1 MRAARVSAAAAFS
14 AGKRGTR
21 RGVKPWTSI
30 ATAPGGYEL
39 KRREDEF
46 LVLVH
51 GKVLMGSRSHASE
64 EALAR
69 IGCEGLPA
77 RAHVLVGG
85 LGFGFT
91 VRAALDALGPQA
103 RVTVG
108 EVAPAV
114 VEWNRGVLAPL
125 ASAPL
130 EDSRVTLE
138 VADVQRVLARSRG
151 AFDAVLLD
159 VDNGPFAVSAADNDE
174 LYALTG
180 LAVAQ
185 AALKRTGRL
194 AFWSA
199 SPDGRFEKQLR
210 FAGLDVKRVP
220 AGAGQHVVY
229 LARHAST
236 EGHRRR

>member
-1 MRAARVSAAAAFS
+1 MR
-14 AGKRGTR
+14 
-21 RGVKPWTSI
+21 PWTSI

-39 KRREDEF
+39 RQRGDEY

-69 IGCEGLPA
+69 IGCEGLGPK
-77 RAHVLVGG
+77 AHVLIGG

-91 VRAALDALGPQA
+91 LRAALDVLAPTA
-103 RVTVG
+103 RVTVA
-108 EVAPAV
+108 EVSAAV
-114 VEWNRGVLAPL
+114 VEWNRGLLSSLARAPL
-125 ASAPL
+125 DDA
-130 EDSRVTLE
+130 RVTVE
-138 VADVQRVLARSRG
+138 VGDVQRLLSRSRG

-159 VDNGPFAVSAADNDE
+159 VDNGPFAVAAAGNE
-174 LYALTG
+174 ALYGLTG

-185 AALKRTGRL
+185 AALKKTGRL

-229 LARHAST
+229 LARHASPAPT
-236 EGHRRR
+236 RRPDRR